1 MSKTTLVKDK
11 EIKRTWHEI
20 DASGKS
26 LGRLSSEI
34 AKLLVGKHKV
44 TYAPHQDLGD
54 FVVVTN
60 AKKIKLTSR
69 IKNLD
74 VKKYYRFSGYSGGL
88 RVKTLGEMAST
99 DIEGVIRHAVR
110 GMIDANRLRAPRL
123 NRLKIVEGDSHN
135 YPTGSES

>member
-60 AKKIKLTSR
+60 AKKI
-69 IKNLD
+69 
-74 VKKYYRFSGYSGGL
+74 FGC
-88 RVKTLGEMAST
+88 
-99 DIEGVIRHAVR
+99 
-110 GMIDANRLRAPRL
+110 
-123 NRLKIVEGDSHN
+123 
-135 YPTGSES
+135 

>member
-1 MSKTTLVKDK
+1 MPRK
-11 EIKRTWHEI
+11 
-20 DASGKS
+20 
-26 LGRLSSEI
+26 
-34 AKLLVGKHKV
+34 
-44 TYAPHQDLGD
+44 Y
-54 FVVVTN
+54 
-60 AKKIKLTSR
+60 
-69 IKNLD
+69 LD